1 MEENKRY
8 TIKDR
13 LNRLF
18 LSRHFL
24 IFILVFFPIIW
35 LLINK
40 YIGEETFKFILIGLI
55 WATLGTNSIDKFK
68 DNIKIGK

>member
-1 MEENKRY
+1 MENNNF
-8 TIKDR
+8 TFKDR

-24 IFILVFFPIIW
+24 TFILVFFPSIW

-40 YIGEETFKFILIGLI
+40 YIGEESFRYIVVWLMGF
-55 WATLGTNSIDKFK
+55 TLSTNTLDKYK
-68 DNIKIGK
+68 DSIKIGK